1 MGGRFAHVSSPALCP
16 CQVAQ
21 YEGEIALAAPPE
33 HARAFTVEDPD
44 RPLYLTH
51 VDEQV
56 ACDLA
61 GTQLHGDLPVQV
73 LEVEGALQLPLVEP
87 RPSKKSSLTTTPAPP
102 PGARPLRA
110 ARRAPTPGMCGA
122 RRQRN
127 GPWPETL
134 REPELDRR
142 IDSRTVTNVL
152 ERLPEE
158 QHRLREAVLVVAD
171 LAQQA

>member
-1 MGGRFAHVSSPALCP
+1 MGGRFGHVSSPALCP

-87 RPSKKSSLTTTPAPP
+87 PSQQKVESHDHASASARSAPSPSRSASANARDVWGSAPAKWPMARKHYASRSWIAESIRGPSPTCSSASLKSSIASGKLSS
-102 PGARPLRA
+102 
-110 ARRAPTPGMCGA
+110 
-122 RRQRN
+122 
-127 GPWPETL
+127 W
-134 REPELDRR
+134 
-142 IDSRTVTNVL
+142 
-152 ERLPEE
+152 
-158 QHRLREAVLVVAD
+158 
-171 LAQQA
+171 